1 MMDTK
6 NLLIILTPTALLSL
20 FPEHLTVTRKCPS
33 SPRFLVGQL
42 ECVGVSDLEY
52 KGAGGGWG
60 AAAGDPACPSSYRPC
75 HTDSAVMEEPSP
87 ALDELK
93 HTASKTLFSLQDKHL
108 LKTSLF

>member
-20 FPEHLTVTRKCPS
+20 FPEHLTLTRKCPS

-52 KGAGGGWG
+52 KGAGGRVGCSCRG
-60 AAAGDPACPSSYRPC
+60 PSLPIFIQTLSYRLSSDGGAQPC
-75 HTDSAVMEEPSP
+75 IG
-87 ALDELK
+87 
-93 HTASKTLFSLQDKHL
+93 
-108 LKTSLF
+108 